1 MTAFVSNDINPKL
14 CHALLESRDKL
25 PDTDLAKASRAAS
38 ASSGGVLSG
47 WCRSAARL
55 YARRSWSPLSSSPP
69 QPPPRPRSVAPGFS
83 GGRPAPATP
92 LSHSASAVAPSAA
105 PARRKSGGVCLEE
118 ARASGLRDGLRQLAQ
133 RASVQLLL
141 RFRLSGP
148 VLLTTSPARA
158 ARASCWHPSLRVSE
172 SLPWDPS
179 LNRHQAPA
187 QPQAETA
194 RLPRPRGVPEPG

>member
-1 MTAFVSNDINPKL
+1 MRP
-14 CHALLESRDKL
+14 R
-25 PDTDLAKASRAAS
+25 
-38 ASSGGVLSG
+38 
-47 WCRSAARL
+47 
-55 YARRSWSPLSSSPP
+55 
-69 QPPPRPRSVAPGFS
+69 PPPAGSCL
-83 GGRPAPATP
+83 GGAAAQRAYTRGVVGHRCHRRRRNHRRGPEVLRLASLAAGPAPATP